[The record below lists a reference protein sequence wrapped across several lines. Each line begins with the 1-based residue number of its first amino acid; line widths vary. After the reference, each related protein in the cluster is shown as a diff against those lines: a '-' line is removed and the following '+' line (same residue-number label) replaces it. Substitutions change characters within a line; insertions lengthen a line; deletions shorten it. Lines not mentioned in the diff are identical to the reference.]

1 MFNKSNSTEKTWITE
16 NMDCSLSY
24 NAHPMVRY
32 LADECRKETET
43 NMPEAYDSREIPR
56 PVIKITNMVHQ

>member
-1 MFNKSNSTEKTWITE
+1 MYTDSSSTEKAWIAE
-16 NMDCSLSY
+16 NVDCCLSY

-43 NMPEAYDSREIPR
+43 KEGEE
-56 PVIKITNMVHQ
+56 

>member
-1 MFNKSNSTEKTWITE
+1 MQNPEELPVPPDSGERHTMFNRSNNAEKTWIAE
-16 NMDCSLSY
+16 NVDCCLSY

-43 NMPEAYDSREIPR
+43 KEDEE
-56 PVIKITNMVHQ
+56 